1 MHNLYMCISN
11 NYNVNTDSNLDLI

>member
-1 MHNLYMCISN
+1 MSN